1 MRTNP
6 KALCLE
12 STGTTPGGGRG
23 KDRNAKPLNQECA
36 CATTAASHRHCA
48 HARGGKYCASVDC
61 AWNTHA
67 QEADWDCSGGRT
79 SARPWR
85 DRILARSSAGVCAR
99 YAFAQ
104 CGQEWR
110 TPARDRGG
118 ASAMAAPEVRGQEG
132 SDKSNVQI
140 GKKTKKEG
148 KELGTETREYF
159 GLKIEGTETIAENTL
174 QCKEDA
180 AAVSEVASRCLK
192 NVPDGWEKITKQ
204 RQSGKT
210 AGKYDV
216 YFISPQGAKLRSKCA
231 LVAYFNKNGETVLK
245 PEDFDF
251 TAPFQSK
258 TRSRAKGFG
267 AEAVGLRLQNKEC
280 NSKAQDLSVQSS
292 KEEIKVVELQ
302 TSNEQLENISIH
314 LQGKEDLVIKDIK
327 PKDCCIKSKEKG
339 AIGRR
344 AQIKKARKGS
354 EKRNADHSQNKRQRK
369 ASCNKQEAEGGQI
382 KKFRQ
387 KKDVCVSDRGR
398 IDHQN
403 LNLTDTGKAN
413 TLPKDE
419 IMTSGSQSKIHLGLV
434 TALSETESRTM
445 GELGC
450 AERSDDAAAMKSDKN
465 IAERQGSS
473 AFVNEKDWVN
483 LGNQDFKPGTETD
496 ISISQPCDKK
506 SFTSVKMLQ
515 APSPPR
521 RKAFRKWTP
530 PRSPF
535 NLVQETLFHDPW
547 KLLIATIFLNKTSG
561 KMAVPV
567 LWEFLEKYPS
577 PEVAKTANWKE
588 MSELLKPLGLYELRA
603 KTIIKFSD
611 EYLTKQWRYPIELH
625 GIGKYGNDSYRIFC
639 VNEWK
644 EVHPQDH
651 KLNTY
656 QAWLWENHEKMGLN

>member
-1 MRTNP
+1 MHLR
-6 KALCLE
+6 
-12 STGTTPGGGRG
+12 
-23 KDRNAKPLNQECA
+23 
-36 CATTAASHRHCA
+36 
-48 HARGGKYCASVDC
+48 
-61 AWNTHA
+61 
-67 QEADWDCSGGRT
+67 
-79 SARPWR
+79 
-85 DRILARSSAGVCAR
+85 SAGR
-99 YAFAQ
+99 NDI
-104 CGQEWR
+104 
-110 TPARDRGG
+110 PARDMGG
-118 ASAMAAPEVRGQEG
+118 ASAMAALEVRGQEG
-132 SDKSNVQI
+132 SDKSKMQI

-148 KELGTETREYF
+148 KELVTETREYF
-159 GLKIEGTETIAENTL
+159 GLQIEGTETTVENTL

-231 LVAYFNKNGETVLK
+231 LVAYFSKNGETVLK

-251 TAPFQSK
+251 TAPVQSK

-292 KEEIKVVELQ
+292 KEELKAVELQ

-314 LQGKEDLVIKDIK
+314 LQGREDLVIKDIK
-327 PKDCCIKSKEKG
+327 PKDCCIKAKEKG
-339 AIGRR
+339 AVGRR

-354 EKRNADHSQNKRQRK
+354 EKRNSDHSQNKRQRK
-369 ASCNKQEAEGGQI
+369 ASCNKQEAEGSQI
-382 KKFRQ
+382 KKFRR

-398 IDHQN
+398 IDNQN
-403 LNLTDTGKAN
+403 LNPTDTGKAN
-413 TLPKDE
+413 TLSKDG
-419 IMTSGSQSKIHLGLV
+419 IMTSESQSEMHLGLV

-450 AERSDDAAAMKSDKN
+450 AEKSSDDVAAMKSDKN

-473 AFVNEKDWVN
+473 AFANEKDWVN
-483 LGNQDFKPGTETD
+483 SGNQDFKPGTETD

-561 KMAVPV
+561 KMAIPV

-577 PEVAKTANWKE
+577 PEVARTADWKE

-656 QAWLWENHEKMGLN
+656 QAWLWENHEKMSLN